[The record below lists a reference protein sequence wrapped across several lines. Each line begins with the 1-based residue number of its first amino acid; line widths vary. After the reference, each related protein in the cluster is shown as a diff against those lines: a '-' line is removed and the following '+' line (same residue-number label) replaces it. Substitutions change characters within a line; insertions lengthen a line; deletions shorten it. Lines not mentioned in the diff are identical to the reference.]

1 MFYEETIMRKSLV
14 RGSAIVAIG
23 VVLVLSG
30 CAPEEVVEREPVVRP
45 VKVMTI
51 GGDGGAQQR
60 TFPGRV
66 QALDQVDL
74 SFRVDGPLI
83 EFPDEGDFVKKGE
96 LIARMDPRDYR
107 IRVGAARAEVE
118 RTDADFRRYSV
129 LYEKDAVSKA
139 QLDQALAARD
149 VARAQLEKAEADLGD
164 TSLLAPFSGRVAAT
178 FIENFQDVKA
188 KEPVLSLIN
197 VNQVEIV
204 IDVPENIVSRFRGDH
219 QDSRFAARF
228 DAAQGREFETRVS
241 EIATQADPRTQT
253 FRVTFILPQ
262 PEGLNVLPGMTANVK
277 RYAPPGEHVE
287 IVVPAVA
294 VFADKAGSPHVW
306 IFDPTTKTVKSR
318 PVRTGELSGADSIVV
333 LEGLELGEDIAVS
346 AVTQLRDEMTVR
358 PIEAVVLQRFVPGQ
372 EAGGL

>member
-1 MFYEETIMRKSLV
+1 MRKTPF
-14 RGSAIVAIG
+14 RGPAIVAIF
-23 VVLVLSG
+23 VSLVLAG
-30 CAPEEVVEREPVVRP
+30 CGQDEVVEKEPIVRA
-45 VKVMTI
+45 VKVVTV
-51 GGDGGAQQR
+51 GGDSGTQQR

-83 EFPDEGDFVKKGE
+83 EFPDEGDFVSKGK
-96 LIARMDPRDYR
+96 LIARIDPRDYR
-107 IRVGAARAEVE
+107 ISLSAARAEVD
-118 RTDADFRRYSV
+118 RTDADFRRYSS

-149 VARAQLEKAEADLGD
+149 VARAQLDQAEADLAD
-164 TSLLAPFSGRVAAT
+164 TSLRAPFSGRVAAT

-188 KEPVLSLIN
+188 KEPVLSFIN

-204 IDVPENIVSRFRGDH
+204 VDVPENIVSSFRTV
-219 QDSRFAARF
+219 QLDSKFAARF
-228 DAAQGREFETRVS
+228 DAAPGREFETRVN
-241 EIATQADPRTQT
+241 EVATQADPRTQT

-262 PEGLNVLPGMTANVK
+262 PEGVNVLPGMTANVK

-294 VFADKAGSPHVW
+294 VFADQAGSSQVW
-306 IFDPTTKTVKSR
+306 VVDRTTGMVELR

-333 LEGLELGEDIAVS
+333 LEGLEPGEDIAVS
-346 AVTQLRDEMTVR
+346 AVTQLRDGMTVR
-358 PIEAVVLQRFVPGQ
+358 PIDEVVLQRFDPGQ
-372 EAGGL
+372 EVGGS